1 MPAFFFFDKCLRR
14 DPQRKITVSVTVS
27 DFSFFTRKRS
37 VFLDK
42 ISILC
47 YNIPVIFALEFA
59 ERNRFFVML
68 WFFLIFSTLCWGIA
82 EIFYK
87 KGSLEKEKYSHLKTT
102 VFVGFLMGIYATV
115 ILFTQG
121 IDLAA
126 FPKNFLIYLPVSAC
140 YIVSM
145 TCSYFGV
152 RFIEESI
159 SDPIE
164 NSSGAVVP
172 ILCAIFMQEVIEI
185 PSIVCIAVIA
195 VGVIC
200 VGFFDKAGKRERH
213 HKYGKK
219 LAIWAIAM
227 PFCYMLLDAI
237 GTFLDIYYTDDVETT
252 LLVNVTEE
260 NLEHTANCAY
270 EFTFLLVAIG
280 IFIFL
285 KAKGE
290 KLFSLGAAA
299 PTATENADGVVIKQ
313 TWYQKV
319 LNQKWKILAAV
330 FETAGQATYLFALS
344 EGAGIAAVI
353 LGAGTVI
360 TSLILARI
368 FLKEKLSLTQYIFIG
383 IIMIGIISLALIE
396 G

>member
-1 MPAFFFFDKCLRR
+1 
-14 DPQRKITVSVTVS
+14 
-27 DFSFFTRKRS
+27 
-37 VFLDK
+37 
-42 ISILC
+42 
-47 YNIPVIFALEFA
+47 
-59 ERNRFFVML
+59 ML

-87 KGSLEKEKYSHLKTT
+87 KGSMEKEKYSHLKTT

-115 ILFTQG
+115 ILFTQD

-140 YIVSM
+140 YIISM

-164 NSSGAVVP
+164 NTSGAVVP
-172 ILCAIFMQEVIEI
+172 VLCAVFLHQTLEI
-185 PSIVCIAVIA
+185 PAIICIAVVA
-195 VGVIC
+195 VGVLC
-200 VGFFDKAGKRERH
+200 VGFFDKAGKTERH
-213 HKYGKK
+213 AKYGKK
-219 LAIWAIAM
+219 LAVWAIAM
-227 PFCYMLLDAI
+227 PFCYMLLDAV
-237 GTFLDIYYTDDVETT
+237 GTFLDIFYTDDVETT

-280 IFIFL
+280 ILIFL
-285 KAKGE
+285 KIKGE
-290 KLFSLGAAA
+290 KLFSLGAGGDDLAGA
-299 PTATENADGVVIKQ
+299 VEKKVWVTNPDGTVTKQ
-313 TWYQKV
+313 KIRVQKWYQKV
-319 LNQKWKILAAV
+319 FRQKWKILAAV

-344 EGAGIAAVI
+344 EGTGIAAVI

-360 TSLILARI
+360 TSLVLSRI
-368 FLKEKLSLTQYIFIG
+368 FLKEKLTWLQYIFIG
-383 IIMIGIISLALIE
+383 IILAGIIALALL
-396 G
+396 GV

>member
-1 MPAFFFFDKCLRR
+1 
-14 DPQRKITVSVTVS
+14 
-27 DFSFFTRKRS
+27 
-37 VFLDK
+37 
-42 ISILC
+42 
-47 YNIPVIFALEFA
+47 
-59 ERNRFFVML
+59 ML

-102 VFVGFLMGIYATV
+102 VFVGFLMGAYALV

-121 IDLAA
+121 IDLKS
-126 FPKNFLIYLPVSAC
+126 FPLNFLIYLPVSAC

-164 NSSGAVVP
+164 NTSGAVVP
-172 ILCAIFMQEVIEI
+172 VLCAIFLHQTVELPGIFC
-185 PSIVCIAVIA
+185 IVVIA
-195 VGVIC
+195 AGVLC
-200 VGFFDKAGKRERH
+200 VGFFDRKGKTDRRQ
-213 HKYGKK
+213 KYGKK
-219 LAIWAIAM
+219 LAVWAIAM
-227 PFCYMLLDAI
+227 PFCYMLLDAV
-237 GTFLDIYYTDDVETT
+237 GTFLDVFYTDDVETT

-270 EFTFLLVAIG
+270 ELTFLLVAIG
-280 IFIFL
+280 ILIFL
-285 KAKGE
+285 KIKGE
-290 KLFSLGAAA
+290 KLFSLGGAQPVPAEGAA
-299 PTATENADGVVIKQ
+299 PQ
-313 TWYQKV
+313 PWYQKV
-319 LNQKWKILAAV
+319 LTQKWKLLAAV

-360 TSLILARI
+360 TSLILARV
-368 FLKEKLSLTQYIFIG
+368 FLKEKLAPMQYLFIG
-383 IIMIGIISLALIE
+383 IILAGIIALALFE
-396 G
+396 A